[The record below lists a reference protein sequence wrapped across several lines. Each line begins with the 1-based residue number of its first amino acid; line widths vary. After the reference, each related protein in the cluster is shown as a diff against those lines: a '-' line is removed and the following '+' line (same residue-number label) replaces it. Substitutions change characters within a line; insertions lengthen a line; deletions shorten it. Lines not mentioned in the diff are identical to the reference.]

1 MTHITLD
8 FKSGLTKDKVQYKLA
23 VLLLTGTKEA
33 MGSSYN
39 SRCVATSYYAKEF
52 NQSFSYNRLKKKHE
66 KRKRKIS
73 GLMNADTNT
82 PLMKM

>member
-1 MTHITLD
+1 
-8 FKSGLTKDKVQYKLA
+8 
-23 VLLLTGTKEA
+23 

-52 NQSFSYNRLKKKHE
+52 NQRFSYNRLKKKHE
-66 KRKRKIS
+66 ERKRKIS

-82 PLMKM
+82 PLKKMKIILAISASTKINMCSEKVFVDLKEASG